1 MVGIVTASA
10 NSALPPLEP
19 SSAPT
24 LKAVAVIAFEKVTT
38 AGETLSWL
46 SSTLIMSAP
55 PAV

>member
-24 LKAVAVIAFEKVTT
+24 LKAVALIPFAKVTT
-38 AGETLSWL
+38 AGATLSWV
-46 SSTLIMSAP
+46 S
-55 PAV
+55 